1 MKILLVGSGGRE
13 HAIAWKL
20 AQNKNVSK
28 IFVAPGNGGTALENK
43 CENINITDLN
53 ELVEFAKENN
63 IDFTF
68 VGPEEPLTNGITDKF
83 KKVGLKCFGPDAR
96 AAQLEGSKTFAKE
109 FMKKY
114 GVKTAQY
121 EIFTDYNLAKEYLQ
135 KCDYPIVIKADG
147 LASGKG
153 VVIARTREE
162 AMNTI
167 DDFMI
172 LDVFKGAGKSIV
184 IEEFLEG
191 IEASILS
198 ITDGK
203 TLIPFISGKDHK
215 QIFDGDKGPNTGG
228 MGVIAPNPFVTEEV
242 MKDFEENIVA
252 NTLRGIEEEEFDFK
266 GIIFFGLMITK
277 KGTYL
282 LEYNVRM
289 GDPETQSVLFRLETD
304 LHKIMEAILD
314 NKLKDIEINYKK
326 EEAVCVMLTSGGYPE
341 DYEKGKV
348 ITGLEDLDEDIVVF
362 HSGTKIID
370 GNLVTNGGRVI
381 GITTSAESVEE
392 AAKKVYKNIEKIN
405 FEGMHYRTDIGI
417 KFCEEIS
424 F

>member
-228 MGVIAPNPFVTEEV
+228 MGVIAPNPFVTEDV
-242 MKDFEENIVA
+242 MKDFEENIMTK
-252 NTLRGIEEEEFDFK
+252 TLNGIKEEGFDFK

-289 GDPETQSVLFRLETD
+289 GDPETQSVLSLMESDLVEIIEAALEQRLNEVEVKWMD
-304 LHKIMEAILD
+304 GA
-314 NKLKDIEINYKK
+314 
-326 EEAVCVMLTSGGYPE
+326 CVNVVLASGGYPGSF
-341 DYEKGKV
+341 EKGFEITIDESIKDKV
-348 ITGLEDLDEDIVVF
+348 FLAGAQLQDEILRT
-362 HSGTKIID
+362 S
-370 GNLVTNGGRVI
+370 GGRVLSVV
-381 GITTSAESVEE
+381 GLGTTVEE
-392 AAKKVYKNIEKIN
+392 ARKDAYEKVELVN
-405 FEGMHYRTDIGI
+405 FQGKYYRKDIGI
-417 KFCEEIS
+417 AK
-424 F
+424 